1 MRQFMKEYKILET
14 TLQMYQTNFNDEVFL
29 RLKFQQK
36 INQAYTCYEELRVKY
51 EDMKTELGGNR
62 EVIAGQFMNHKEMKD
77 KLETEIIKNGDLQK
91 EIVFLGEKIKELEGD
106 IVVKNQE
113 ILDIKL
119 VNNSEQDKKVDQE
132 DVLDQLLM
140 TIKNLKKQKSEG
152 ESKISEQN

>member
-1 MRQFMKEYKILET
+1 
-14 TLQMYQTNFNDEVFL
+14 
-29 RLKFQQK
+29 
-36 INQAYTCYEELRVKY
+36 
-51 EDMKTELGGNR
+51 
-62 EVIAGQFMNHKEMKD
+62 MNHKEMKD
-77 KLETEIIKNGDLQK
+77 KLQTEIIKNGDLEK

-119 VNNSEQDKKVDQE
+119 MNNSEQDKKVDQE

-140 TIKNLKKQKSEG
+140 TIKNLKKQKSDG